1 MNELFAPF
9 YEGWGLFYLDQFS
22 DDLFNFNLYM
32 PIGLTLIIS
41 TVALLVVYY
50 YIIDHPKFAKW
61 IHWFLWIL
69 LICGI
74 NFCVAYYVTYN
85 ELDVV
90 YAQKEQAMPY
100 SVEFFSFSVV
110 NAFWTFLFGLLTSA
124 LIKWKSIN
132 CKRTPF

>member
-32 PIGLTLIIS
+32 PIGLTLVIS
-41 TVALLVVYY
+41 TLALLVVYY

-61 IHWFLWIL
+61 YHWLLWTL

-74 NFCVAYYVTYN
+74 NFCVAYYITYN
-85 ELDVV
+85 ELEVV

-110 NAFWTFLFGLLTSA
+110 NALWTFLFGLATSA